1 MLHISNERRTF
12 SGLPWKSHEL
22 AAVRE
27 LHVSV
32 PWHGN
37 GRNTSKFFNYFFANS
52 WKKRFRKYVLNQSFI
67 ILFKKAFNF
76 QI

>member
-1 MLHISNERRTF
+1 MLHILNERRTF

-37 GRNTSKFFNYFFANS
+37 GRNTSKFFNYFLQALGRSDLEDTF
-52 WKKRFRKYVLNQSFI
+52 
-67 ILFKKAFNF
+67 FKIKDS
-76 QI
+76 